1 MFVEIRGADTALK
14 ALRQME
20 PLTARAVGREVSAVG
35 RMIVAA
41 STAPDV
47 AMRNWSSSGGAG
59 KFPAYRITKPTSRRS
74 GMNVRVTHTSA
85 AGAIYEYAG
94 ATHPNGIRPAGRGFI
109 NQLPPLTRPSSGPS
123 GRYLRRALVM
133 TYPRAMQQIEKAVQ
147 HAVDSVNRLMP

>member
-1 MFVEIRGADTALK
+1 MFVKITGADTAMK

-47 AMRNWSSSGGAG
+47 AMRNWSSKAGAG
-59 KFPAYRITKPTSRRS
+59 KFPAYNITKPTSRRS

-94 ATHPNGIRPAGRGFI
+94 KTHPNGIKPAGRGFI
-109 NQLPPLTRPSSGPS
+109 NQLPPLARPSSGPP

-133 TYPRAMQQIEKAVQ
+133 TYPRAMEQIEKAVQ
-147 HAVDSVNRLMP
+147 QAVDAVNRLMP